1 MDVMV
6 AEDEVPVTEA
16 NELTGGSVDPDI
28 RTDIE
33 TDDRFHPPGDANDG
47 EQSGTTGER
56 ADTTQ
61 TAISN
66 VNHEVLNS
74 ETARRFKTQFRR
86 RTDSEIVNVASVEDD
101 YVLMFD
107 SKSTGEWMIRVP
119 KTRQAVLPDERF
131 WTIPDNWEKR
141 LTVASPYRSEEVLY
155 SIPESGVFVMVEPLA
170 QKLSRKA
177 GYRVKSVGDLDI
189 TCRPPNYDR
198 LETALGKYGVD
209 IEVVN
214 EIDQLIE
221 RWSEFDVKYLTRLME
236 DGRQYVMSA
245 VTIRETLTVDSWYF
259 DPWAG
264 EREQKLSEIIS
275 SVCDVDDDVSELLAG
290 FLAETGVAMQSA
302 VLTVNE
308 DTRLPPGY
316 RVQAAVERGCAPGDA
331 VDELTERFDATTPMS
346 SEASREADDP
356 RTGQIY
362 RSAMQQVAVRESR

>member
-6 AEDEVPVTEA
+6 AEDAVPATEA
-16 NELTGGSVDPDI
+16 HELTGGSVDPDI

-33 TDDRFHPPGDANDG
+33 TDDRFYPPADGTDG
-47 EQSGTTGER
+47 EQSGTTGEL

-61 TAISN
+61 TATSD

-74 ETARRFKTQFRR
+74 ETARQFKTQFRR
-86 RTDSEIVNVASVEDD
+86 RTDSDIVNVAAVEDD

-119 KTRQAVLPDERF
+119 KTRQAVMPDERF
-131 WTIPDNWEKR
+131 WTIPENWEKR
-141 LTVASPYRSEEVLY
+141 LTVDSPYRPEEILY
-155 SIPESGVFVMVEPLA
+155 SIPESGVFVVVEPLA

-189 TCRPPNYDR
+189 TCRPPNHDR
-198 LETALGKYGVD
+198 LETALGKHGVD
-209 IEVVN
+209 VEVTN

-221 RWSEFDVKYLTRLME
+221 RWSEFEVKYLMQLIE

-245 VTIRETLTVDSWYF
+245 VTIRETPTVDSWYF

-275 SVCDVDDDVSELLAG
+275 SVCDVDDDISKLLAG
-290 FLAETGVAMQSA
+290 FLAETGIAMQSA
-302 VLTVNE
+302 ELTVDE

-346 SEASREADDP
+346 SSASREADDP
-356 RTGQIY
+356 RTRQIF
-362 RSAMQQVAVRESR
+362 RSAIQQVAVRESR